1 MDRHATALCL
11 AAALGLGLAGAQAD
25 AQTSGQTAA
34 AQISDGVVKI
44 GVLTDL
50 SSLYSATTGPGSVY
64 AAELAA
70 QDFGGK
76 VLGMPITVLS
86 ADHQNK
92 TDVGA
97 SIARRWVDQEQV
109 DVIADV
115 PTSSIALA
123 VEEITKEKNRVFLI
137 SGGGSSELTGS
148 ACSPTAIQWT
158 YDTYSLSKVTA
169 KALVEQ
175 GKKSWFFLTADYTFG
190 KTLQADAAA
199 EIKKDGGTVL
209 GEVRHPL
216 ATPDFSSFLL
226 QAQASKAQVVG
237 LANAGGD
244 AANAIKQAG
253 EFGITAGGQTLAA
266 MLIDVEDLH
275 GIGLKTAQGL
285 YMASAW
291 YWDQDEKSRAFAQR
305 FKAKLGYMPGFIQA
319 GVYSAV
325 TDYLDAVKAAGTDE
339 AKAVVARMKATPVN
353 DMFATNGHVRADGR
367 MAHDMYLMQVKT
379 PAESKNEWDIL
390 KVVATIPGDE
400 SVRPLSESKC
410 PLVAK

>member
-1 MDRHATALCL
+1 MRITRYVRTGIY
-11 AAALGLGLAGAQAD
+11 AALLGSACGADPARAQD
-25 AQTSGQTAA
+25 AA
-34 AQISDGVVKI
+34 ISDDVVKI

-70 QDFGGK
+70 EDYGGK
-76 VLGMPITVLS
+76 VLGKPITVLS

-97 SIARRWVDQEQV
+97 SIARRWIDQEQV

-190 KTLQADAAA
+190 KTLEADAAA

-209 GEVRHPL
+209 GDVRHPL

-226 QAQASKAQVVG
+226 QAQASKSQVVG

-291 YWDQDEKSRAFAQR
+291 YWDQDDKSRAFAQR
-305 FKAKLGYMPGFIQA
+305 LIPAA
-319 GVYSAV
+319 
-325 TDYLDAVKAAGTDE
+325 DARQREPPCGLE
-339 AKAVVARMKATPVN
+339 E
-353 DMFATNGHVRADGR
+353 
-367 MAHDMYLMQVKT
+367 
-379 PAESKNEWDIL
+379 PAE
-390 KVVATIPGDE
+390 
-400 SVRPLSESKC
+400 
-410 PLVAK
+410 